1 MNSAEAFL
9 GEVIGVVNIDYI
21 VVFALF
27 TLAVHAYGNRLTI
40 FAELL
45 FCRLLLQSQD
55 LALSKILKI
64 DLAVRQSII
73 VDELLLLLVAA
84 IVRQLVDLI
93 LYQRILAGRIHQKF
107 RVVMQWHVKLA
118 LINFIKSALLERLNL
133 MLAVEFV
140 LLLDE
145 IVLHVV
151 AEAVLVLG
159 SDLAANLLEC
169 VT

>member
-1 MNSAEAFL
+1 
-9 GEVIGVVNIDYI
+9 
-21 VVFALF
+21 
-27 TLAVHAYGNRLTI
+27 
-40 FAELL
+40 
-45 FCRLLLQSQD
+45 
-55 LALSKILKI
+55 
-64 DLAVRQSII
+64 
-73 VDELLLLLVAA
+73 
-84 IVRQLVDLI
+84 
-93 LYQRILAGRIHQKF
+93 
-107 RVVMQWHVKLA
+107 MQWHVKLA

>member
-93 LYQRILAGRIHQKF
+93 LYQRILAG
-107 RVVMQWHVKLA
+107 
-118 LINFIKSALLERLNL
+118 
-133 MLAVEFV
+133 
-140 LLLDE
+140 
-145 IVLHVV
+145 
-151 AEAVLVLG
+151 
-159 SDLAANLLEC
+159 
-169 VT
+169 